1 ERFDVNYI
9 GPDGKEKRVVM
20 IHRAIYGSLE
30 RFFGILI
37 EHYDGAF
44 PTWLSPVQVV
54 VIPISDKHK
63 EFAEKVHKDMER
75 KGIRS
80 QLDDRRETISY
91 RIREAQM
98 NKVPYM
104 LIVGD
109 REIREN
115 KVSVRLRSGKD
126 LGMVDIPSFVETI
139 LSEIKE
145 RRSESPYETR

>member
-1 ERFDVNYI
+1 
-9 GPDGKEKRVVM
+9 
-20 IHRAIYGSLE
+20 
-30 RFFGILI
+30 
-37 EHYDGAF
+37 
-44 PTWLSPVQVV
+44 
-54 VIPISDKHK
+54 
-63 EFAEKVHKDMER
+63 
-75 KGIRS
+75 
-80 QLDDRRETISY
+80 
-91 RIREAQM
+91 M

>member
-1 ERFDVNYI
+1 
-9 GPDGKEKRVVM
+9 M
-20 IHRAIYGSLE
+20 I
-30 RFFGILI
+30 
-37 EHYDGAF
+37 
-44 PTWLSPVQVV
+44 
-54 VIPISDKHK
+54 VIPISDKHR
-63 EFAEKVHKDMER
+63 EFAEKVHEDMKR
-75 KGIRS
+75 RGIRS